1 MTKRVKWSV
10 TAAIVLMIAGM
21 IAYPQIK
28 SRMKDPKMQPKW
40 FRQPE
45 AKFGNKF

>member
-21 IAYPQIK
+21 IVYPQIK
-28 SRMKDPKMQPKW
+28 SHQKMLPKW

>member
-21 IAYPQIK
+21 IAKPQDK
-28 SRMKDPKMQPKW
+28 RRKT
-40 FRQPE
+40 E
-45 AKFGNKF
+45 AKEEAEVETKGGSY